1 MRFDT
6 HHHIRGFNA
15 DHKIVMK
22 NCTVDGQAVTVT
34 TFTIPTT
41 DAQYDTELFTIDLP
55 SWATSI
61 NDCVVF
67 E

>member
-1 MRFDT
+1 MNLDLSAL
-6 HHHIRGFNA
+6 NA
-15 DHKIVMK
+15 GHKVTMT
-22 NCTVDGQAVTVT
+22 NCTVNGQAVTAEV
-34 TFTIPTT
+34 FTIPTT

-55 SWATSI
+55 SWASSI